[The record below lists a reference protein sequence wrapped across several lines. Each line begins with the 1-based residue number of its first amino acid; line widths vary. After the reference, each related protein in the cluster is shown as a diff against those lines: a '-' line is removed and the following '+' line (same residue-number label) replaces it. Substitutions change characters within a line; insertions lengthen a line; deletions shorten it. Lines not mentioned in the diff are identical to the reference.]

1 MKSKQKVNQ
10 IIRLAQKDLLS
21 KNCNM
26 FAAQSVNNEVLIFSV
41 SVVLDVDNSGDRDD
55 LSLKYIFIEEKKH
68 LSGINNSFNEVSTK
82 SGFSY

>member
-1 MKSKQKVNQ
+1 M
-10 IIRLAQKDLLS
+10 LS

-41 SVVLDVDNSGDRDD
+41 SVVLDVDNRGDRED

-68 LSGINNSFNEVSTK
+68 LSVINNSFNDVSTK
-82 SGFSY
+82 NGFSYQTLSQLPNGGIVSA